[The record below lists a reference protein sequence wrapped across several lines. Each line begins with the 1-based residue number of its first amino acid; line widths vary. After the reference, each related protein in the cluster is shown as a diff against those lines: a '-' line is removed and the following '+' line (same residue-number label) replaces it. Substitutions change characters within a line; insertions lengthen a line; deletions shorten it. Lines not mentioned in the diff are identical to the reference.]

1 MKLNGQFLSCIF
13 GRNKLFLNLAS
24 LKIRIS
30 IQIKRKRGKLCWIKG
45 ELNPDLMSDSS
56 FVCLFNSSSL
66 ASRENFTRT
75 RRIH

>member
-24 LKIRIS
+24 LKI
-30 IQIKRKRGKLCWIKG
+30 QIKGKKCKLSWIEG

-56 FVCLFNSSSL
+56 EC
-66 ASRENFTRT
+66 
-75 RRIH
+75 

>member
-30 IQIKRKRGKLCWIKG
+30 IQIKRKRSKLSWIDG
-45 ELNPDLMSDSS
+45 ELNPEQMSDSS
-56 FVCLFNSSSL
+56 EC
-66 ASRENFTRT
+66 
-75 RRIH
+75 

>member
-24 LKIRIS
+24 HKIRIS
-30 IQIKRKRGKLCWIKG
+30 IQIKRKRDKQSWIDG

-56 FVCLFNSSSL
+56 EC
-66 ASRENFTRT
+66 
-75 RRIH
+75 

>member
-1 MKLNGQFLSCIF
+1 MKLNGQFLSSIY
-13 GRNKLFLNLAS
+13 GRNELFLNLAS

-56 FVCLFNSSSL
+56 EC
-66 ASRENFTRT
+66 
-75 RRIH
+75 

>member
-30 IQIKRKRGKLCWIKG
+30 IQIKGKKCKLSWIEG
-45 ELNPDLMSDSS
+45 ELNPDLMSASS
-56 FVCLFNSSSL
+56 EC
-66 ASRENFTRT
+66 
-75 RRIH
+75 

>member
-13 GRNKLFLNLAS
+13 GRNKLFLNLSS

-30 IQIKRKRGKLCWIKG
+30 IQIKRKRGKLCWIDG

-56 FVCLFNSSSL
+56 EC
-66 ASRENFTRT
+66 
-75 RRIH
+75 